1 MKTNEIK
8 GVEIFSAGT
17 WNGDTYSIDDL
28 KGMVEAFDKN
38 KVAVRPFLKLGHDEN
53 QTLLQKDGYPAAG
66 WIDRLYIM
74 GEKLVADFSSIPQTI
89 YDLITAKAYRNVSS
103 EIYCNVSIG
112 DESYKY
118 MLGAVALLGADTPGV
133 MNLSD
138 IMAMYSKLV
147 GNDIRIYNLTA
158 PFGCEIKESAM
169 GKTEAELKLE
179 ADLAEKAKEIEAI
192 KKDFSKSQDEAK
204 AKDAE
209 LIALRAEKELFVKK
223 ELELQ
228 QEATKAKIEKFT
240 TELVSQQLA
249 SAAMKP
255 YVSALLETEK
265 KEYSFDDK
273 QLSKEDVVLE
283 MLKLFKAYAEV
294 NFVENSTAGAN
305 DKKDT
310 DKETHESILAYAAEH
325 KVSYGQATK
334 AIISQKKG

>member
-17 WNGDTYSIDDL
+17 WNGDTYTVDDL

-38 KVAVRPFLKLGHDEN
+38 KAAVRPFLKLGHDEN

-66 WIDRLYIM
+66 WIDRLYIL

-103 EIYCNVSIG
+103 EIYCNVAIG
-112 DESYKY
+112 EDRYKY

-147 GNDIRIYNLTA
+147 SDDIRIYNLTA
-158 PFGCEIKESAM
+158 PFGGATKESVM

-179 ADLAEKAKEIEAI
+179 ADLAAKAEEIDAI

-209 LIALRAEKELFVKK
+209 LATLRAEKEAFLKK
-223 ELELQ
+223 EIELQ
-228 QEATKAKIEKFT
+228 AQATKAQVEKFT
-240 TELVSQQLA
+240 TELVGQKLA
-249 SAAMKP
+249 SVAMKP
-255 YVSALLETEK
+255 YVAALLETDK
-265 KEYSFDDK
+265 KEYAFDDK
-273 QLSKEDVVLE
+273 KLSKEEVVTE

-294 NFVENSTAGAN
+294 NFVENSSVGAD
-305 DKKDT
+305 DKKNSDQE
-310 DKETHESILAYAAEH
+310 KHEKVLAYAAEH
-325 KVSYGQATK
+325 KISYGQALK
-334 AIISQKKG
+334 AIISQSK